1 MPAAELWHG
10 TSEFNDQDLSFML
23 GDMSDD
29 DASNVMHGVL
39 RLNDV
44 DDDHLVLDRAQRL
57 LPPHMIANFD
67 WGD

>member
-1 MPAAELWHG
+1 
-10 TSEFNDQDLSFML
+10 ML

-44 DDDHLVLDRAQRL
+44 DDDHLVLDRAQQL
-57 LPPHMIANFD
+57 LPSHMIANFD